1 MSKTQENLK
10 ASEEFIR
17 SVLLR
22 NFNQKIDA
30 DQLRTAAEKLCEA
43 VPGKKEKVAA

>member
-1 MSKTQENLK
+1 MGKTQQNLK

-17 SVLLR
+17 AVLMR
-22 NFNQKIDA
+22 NFNQKVDTK
-30 DQLRTAAEKLCEA
+30 QLRSAAEKLCEA